1 MGGAEAGGE
10 HDRRGGLLTDLYEL
24 NMAAVYL
31 RREMRAAATFSLFVR
46 QLPPDRGFLVAA
58 GLADCLE
65 FLARF
70 GFSADELDWLEAN
83 LGLDQATLD
92 AFAELAFTGDVWAVP
107 EGRVVLAGEPLLEV
121 TAPIA
126 EAQLVETAL
135 LNEVTFQTAVASKAA
150 RCRLAADGADLVD
163 FAFRRTQGVDAAMAV
178 ARATAMVGFVATS
191 NVEAARRF
199 GLPAAGTMA
208 HSFIEA
214 FEDERTAF
222 RAFAGEFPDRATF
235 LVDTYDTLGGVR
247 AAIEVIGELGL
258 RERLGIRI
266 DSGDLAQLAVAA
278 RRLLDQAGLQQL
290 RIFASGGLDEH
301 AIADLVARRVPID
314 AYGVGTK
321 VGVSADAPYLD
332 TAYKLVA
339 YDERPVMKLSPGKIT
354 APGPKQLFRGPPSE
368 GDIVGVRDEPV
379 PAGYE
384 PLLVPVMLGG
394 RPTGANG
401 DLAAARARFEDDLG
415 RLPATARALQDAQP
429 PPVRLSEQ
437 LQGLRERVR
446 GRLPHCDRPARP

>member
-1 MGGAEAGGE
+1 MGGAEVLGE
-10 HDRRGGLLTDLYEL
+10 RDRRGGLLTDLYEL

-46 QLPPDRGFLVAA
+46 QLPLDRGFLVAA

-65 FLARF
+65 FLERF

-83 LGLDQATLD
+83 LGLDPATLD
-92 AFAELAFTGDVWAVP
+92 AFAELGFTGEAWAVP

-150 RCRLAADGADLVD
+150 RCRLAAGGVDLVD

-191 NVEAARRF
+191 NVAAAHRF
-199 GLPAAGTMA
+199 GLPAAGTIA

-222 RAFAGEFPDRATF
+222 RAFASEFPDRATF

-266 DSGDLAQLAVAA
+266 DSGDLAELAVAS
-278 RRLLDQAGLQQL
+278 RQLLDQAGLEQV

-301 AIADLVARRVPID
+301 AIADLAARRAPID

-339 YDERPVMKLSPGKIT
+339 YAGRPVMKLSPGKIT
-354 APGPKQLFRGPPSE
+354 APGPKQVFRGPLSE

-379 PAGYE
+379 PTGHE
-384 PLLVPVMLGG
+384 PLLVPVMVGG
-394 RPTGANG
+394 QLTGANA
-401 DLAAARARFEDDLG
+401 DLAAAQARFEDDLG
-415 RLPATARALQDAQP
+415 RLPATARALKDARP

-437 LQGLRERVR
+437 LEGLRERVR
-446 GRLPHCDRPARP
+446 AQLPHRDRPARP